1 MTQYCNSIVTIK
13 GVLCQ
18 MIRKVAVIDDNDGD
32 VADSDAPVIDYS
44 ILQHTNAQS

>member
-1 MTQYCNSIVTIK
+1 
-13 GVLCQ
+13 

-44 ILQHTNAQS
+44 ILQHTNAQSWIYFWLFYV